1 MCTCHI
7 WSLQPKKW
15 GEKKIIKNERISE
28 EKCTGKQKTQNT
40 QRSVQKQCGNGIV
53 VVFPLSVC
61 LWFLFRLWVCAWHM
75 QPLASA
81 CCFFF
86 IPFHAAFRLPVLF
99 CLWIHFRIYYRP
111 TTHIHRT
118 RIYLKLSSI
127 HCCYCCYCTLLQI
140 VVLCGV
146 RHKFTLKFFSLVV
159 TFLYFLVVVVVA
171 LEF

>member
-1 MCTCHI
+1 MHL
-7 WSLQPKKW
+7 SHLEFAAEKVRRKKNNKKW
-15 GEKKIIKNERISE
+15 ANKQRKVWRQ
-28 EKCTGKQKTQNT
+28 TGKQKTQNT

-61 LWFLFRLWVCAWHM
+61 LWFLLRLWVCAWHM

-118 RIYLKLSSI
+118 RIYLKLCSI
-127 HCCYCCYCTLLQI
+127 HCCYCTLLQI

-159 TFLYFLVVVVVA
+159 TFLHFLVVAVVA